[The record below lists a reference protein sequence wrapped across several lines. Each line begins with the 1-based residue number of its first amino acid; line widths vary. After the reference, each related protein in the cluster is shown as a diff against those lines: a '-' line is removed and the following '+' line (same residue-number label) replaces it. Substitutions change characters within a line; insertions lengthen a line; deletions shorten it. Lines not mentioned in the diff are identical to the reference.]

1 MFCWGDSST
10 GQLGLGDYDE
20 KLVSSP
26 RPMSA
31 HFQSAVVQVAFAD
44 CHTVFLTRDSTVFCC
59 GAIYTGQQGREVPG
73 NHSPEFIEGLADVR
87 SVACGKHHCLAVC
100 GNGRVYSWG
109 AASDQRDL
117 RSVKPRVTDGFLN
130 VQVIQVACGSHHSLA
145 LSTGGAVYS
154 WGDNSYGQLG
164 LGKSIASQRA
174 PKPVTALC
182 GVPLDFITAG
192 GDHSFAVSLPGSVY
206 GWGRNTAGQLGL
218 GRIDAKGRFTPCLIP
233 ALSSIGVARLRCG
246 EAHTVALTQDGNV
259 YTFGDGCYGQ
269 LGHSSTSSERTPRRL
284 ELFDGT
290 ATQIACG
297 SHHTLV
303 YSATTG
309 QLYAFGSGAKG
320 QLGIGGTS
328 DKLQPSPVD
337 PVWRTPAENGSQ
349 EPQDIVIFA
358 GMNSNFV
365 QTSSIEGHHGIKQ
378 VMRINETKLQKW
390 MAVTSGS
397 EEWKEAKSEISL
409 IFSSSSCL
417 VASFLKSRQRSL
429 SEQGDNSYNVDLK
442 RARKTFT
449 QLQRKDW
456 IVQQMAS
463 ALCDKLIPGLQGL
476 SQMSEALE
484 VYLLF
489 PECSLFHEEGN
500 VTKLVS
506 HVAASLARMNLSS
519 MKTLRSWWSV
529 LQASYLNKN
538 IQMFKSVISF
548 SLKSHY
554 DNFIKDAL
562 VTLKQIYKANEKAEF
577 TVPVENFYI
586 KEIAVVNLHYE
597 LFKWRHSAQLEDVK
611 MEPVIFCHFPFV
623 FDLQTKIQLF
633 LQDSCLQKDYHWQLC
648 AVVAMQN
655 LAMRQVEMPPKPIFS
670 LTVKRSNLRAD
681 AFRKL
686 NLATNEDLRKEL
698 MVEFVGEP
706 ALDLGGVKRE
716 FFLLL
721 FDELIQPES
730 GLFCYND
737 SSTLIWFPPKSTV
750 ERKQYFLF
758 GILCGLVMYS
768 FNIVHLPFPLALFK
782 KLLERKPTLEDL
794 KDLEPSLGK
803 SLQYLLDYID
813 DDFEDNFT
821 IFFSV
826 VWCEQEVDLVDNGK
840 HKPVTNTNKQEFVD
854 AYVDHILNKS
864 VKDPFDE
871 FKRGFIKVCDQDILG
886 FFQPQE
892 LMDLMV
898 GNTDYDWDVLEENT
912 TYTGE
917 YHKKHPTIMLFWSV
931 FHEMNLH
938 QRKAFLL
945 FLTGS
950 DRIPMAGMACIKMT
964 ILSSPHLTEDHYP
977 EASTCF
983 LQLMLPRYST
993 KERLQEKLLH
1003 AIQLNKGFGRT

>member
-1 MFCWGDSST
+1 
-10 GQLGLGDYDE
+10 
-20 KLVSSP
+20 
-26 RPMSA
+26 
-31 HFQSAVVQVAFAD
+31 
-44 CHTVFLTRDSTVFCC
+44 
-59 GAIYTGQQGREVPG
+59 
-73 NHSPEFIEGLADVR
+73 
-87 SVACGKHHCLAVC
+87 
-100 GNGRVYSWG
+100 
-109 AASDQRDL
+109 
-117 RSVKPRVTDGFLN
+117 
-130 VQVIQVACGSHHSLA
+130 
-145 LSTGGAVYS
+145 
-154 WGDNSYGQLG
+154 
-164 LGKSIASQRA
+164 
-174 PKPVTALC
+174 
-182 GVPLDFITAG
+182 
-192 GDHSFAVSLPGSVY
+192 
-206 GWGRNTAGQLGL
+206 
-218 GRIDAKGRFTPCLIP
+218 
-233 ALSSIGVARLRCG
+233 
-246 EAHTVALTQDGNV
+246 
-259 YTFGDGCYGQ
+259 
-269 LGHSSTSSERTPRRL
+269 
-284 ELFDGT
+284 
-290 ATQIACG
+290 
-297 SHHTLV
+297 
-303 YSATTG
+303 
-309 QLYAFGSGAKG
+309 
-320 QLGIGGTS
+320 
-328 DKLQPSPVD
+328 
-337 PVWRTPAENGSQ
+337 
-349 EPQDIVIFA
+349 
-358 GMNSNFV
+358 MNSNFV

-463 ALCDKLIPGLQGL
+463 ALSDKLIPGLQGL